1 MALAMRMVRNVE
13 EQRRK
18 RKDAPPQS
26 PHSASE
32 GLFRYPGTAVDQFGA
47 SAARATFSPERGPTS
62 RGMFFSAPGPK
73 AHRMLSEGVWHVV
86 PGTWPAG
93 VWRGLSGARLDG
105 VQCSVFTPR
114 AWPKGVYVFLR
125 RMARRR
131 VIDSPMRVAE
141 SAWQKAHD
149 MLSLARDSKA
159 CDTVEAPWCAAR
171 KRVVGSPRR
180 VAQRCVICLLRRVYR
195 RRAARSPRPRG
206 PKACGMFPQG
216 RGRGPKLR
224 AMSSLPSAWPVS
236 VW

>member
-18 RKDAPPQS
+18 RKDAPPHS

-47 SAARATFSPERGPTS
+47 SAARATFSLERGPKA
-62 RGMFFSAPGPK
+62 RGWPEGAWHALPGAWP
-73 AHRMLSEGVWHVV
+73 EGVWHVV

-93 VWRGLSGARLDG
+93 VWRVLSGARLDG

-141 SAWQKAHD
+141 SAWQKAYGI
-149 MLSLARDSKA
+149 LSQARDSKA
-159 CDTVEAPWCAAR
+159 CDRFPGAR
-171 KRVVGSPRR
+171 PEG
-180 VAQRCVICLLRRVYR
+180 
-195 RRAARSPRPRG
+195 
-206 PKACGMFPQG
+206 
-216 RGRGPKLR
+216 
-224 AMSSLPSAWPVS
+224 